1 MLEEAIVNHLILTPA
16 PSDNAGD
23 IVVGSPAWFAG
34 LHGATRFRLATP
46 QGLITVRKE
55 RSGGGRGGWYWR
67 AYRKQRGRLHRF
79 YLGPDTAL
87 TPQTLAAASAAL
99 GALPA
104 VPDSELDSSGGKCI
118 ATAPRLPGECL
129 LQ

>member
-1 MLEEAIVNHLILTPA
+1 MWAV
-16 PSDNAGD
+16 
-23 IVVGSPAWFAG
+23 PAWFAW

-87 TPQTLAAASAAL
+87 TPQALAAASAAL
-99 GALPA
+99 GALPTVVLRIVLLHSLRFRTQNQT
-104 VPDSELDSSGGKCI
+104 VPEGI
-118 ATAPRLPGECL
+118 EHR
-129 LQ
+129 

>member
-1 MLEEAIVNHLILTPA
+1 MQEQAIVDHLTLTRVPREQA
-16 PSDNAGD
+16 ED
-23 IVVGSPAWFAG
+23 IVVGSPAWFAW

-87 TPQTLAAASAAL
+87 TPDALATAAAVL
-99 GALPA
+99 GALPMGVLEKQAAPRAA
-104 VPDSELDSSGGKCI
+104 VPDSQPGSSEGQR
-118 ATAPRLPGECL
+118 AP
-129 LQ
+129 